1 MYGSPLRLRRQSH
14 LPRFLA
20 RVREFS
26 FLSVLA
32 CVHISLSKALD
43 STPSLKHWRA
53 ARQLKAKWPQ
63 AVQVKQT
70 VDVALMNDDIG
81 KIAEARVLAARAYLT
96 IKQNLIFGVGVVH
109 VLGITAAILRY
120 IGPVEAAM
128 LHLGP
133 DVLVFL
139 NSVRLLRAKL
149 SCPP

>member
-1 MYGSPLRLRRQSH
+1 MRANLLPEDKLRVIEALQH
-14 LPRFLA
+14 KGCTVAMIGDGINDAPALA
-20 RVREFS
+20 QADVGIAMG
-26 FLSVLA
+26 VA
-32 CVHISLSKALD
+32 GTQAALE
-43 STPSLKHWRA
+43 A
-53 ARQLKAKWPQ
+53 A
-63 AVQVKQT
+63 
-70 VDVALMNDDIG
+70 DVALMNDDIG